1 MGELAALLSAMV
13 WAATSVMLTS
23 LTSRTQPIVLS
34 ALRLTVGSAAL
45 ALTLLASGQFHSYGD
60 ATTLEILGVMG
71 SGVVGYAFGDTLYI
85 RVLGL
90 LGLQKAFPISMAL
103 YISMTVVGGIVILG
117 EPFKWGLPLG
127 ALLIGAG
134 IVLIVVPGA
143 REPDQ
148 PLSVVPPAGP
158 ALSVFEDLT
167 HSGVADPHPLL
178 GYALLVLVGLFWA
191 TATLWLAGARGSLE
205 PVAAGA
211 IRAPAGGLSL
221 LAFALVTRP
230 AAVRASF
237 ARRRTILG
245 ILVAGLLGTGFGSL
259 MYVYA
264 VSEAGAARTAVLS
277 ATAPLMG
284 LPLSMIF
291 LRERFTR
298 RVAAGTLICVAGILA
313 VVA

>member
-13 WAATSVMLTS
+13 WAATSVMFTS

-45 ALTLLASGQFHSYGD
+45 ALILLASGQFHSYSD
-60 ATTLEILGVMG
+60 ATTLGILGVMG

-90 LGLQKAFPISMAL
+90 LGLQRAFPISMAL

-148 PLSVVPPAGP
+148 PLTVVPPAEP

-167 HSGVADPHPLL
+167 HSGPADPHPML
-178 GYALLVLVGLFWA
+178 GYALLLLVGVCWA
-191 TATLWLAGARGSLE
+191 TATLWLAGARGRLE
-205 PVAAGA
+205 PVAASA

-245 ILVAGLLGTGFGSL
+245 ILAAGLVGTGFGSL

-284 LPLSMIF
+284 LPLSLIF

-298 RVAAGTLICVAGILA
+298 RVAVGTLICVAGILA
-313 VVA
+313 VIV